1 MHVRKVY
8 MALTATSGVAS
19 VGAVAGMTL
28 MVSPWITGLGAIVP
42 LVGLAMTNP
51 RDHSPAMRNGLLA
64 SFAGLSGMSVGPMI
78 AVATAINPMLVPTAL
93 GATGLVFGGATM
105 AALFTKSGSFL
116 RFGAPLMGCTLA
128 MFACGIGMIF
138 VPATSA
144 LAPVLHN
151 VYLYGGLM
159 LGTAFVSYD
168 TQRMIEDYKEGNE
181 DVPMAV
187 ANMFINLKMIFTRLL
202 FIFSSSD

>member
-1 MHVRKVY
+1 
-8 MALTATSGVAS
+8 
-19 VGAVAGMTL
+19 
-28 MVSPWITGLGAIVP
+28 MVSPMVTGLGALVP
-42 LVGLAMTNP
+42 LFGLAFTNP
-51 RDHSPAMRNGLLA
+51 RDHSPALRMGLLGT
-64 SFAGLSGMSVGPMI
+64 FAGLSGMSVGPMI
-78 AVATAINPMLVPTAL
+78 AMATAINPMLVPTAL

-116 RFGAPLMGCTLA
+116 RFGAPMMGCTLA
-128 MFACGIGMIF
+128 MAACGIGMFF

-144 LAPVLHN
+144 LYPVLHN

-159 LGTAFVSYD
+159 LGSAFVAYD
-168 TQRMIEDYKEGNE
+168 TQRIIQDYKDGNE

-202 FIFSSSD
+202 WIFSNQD